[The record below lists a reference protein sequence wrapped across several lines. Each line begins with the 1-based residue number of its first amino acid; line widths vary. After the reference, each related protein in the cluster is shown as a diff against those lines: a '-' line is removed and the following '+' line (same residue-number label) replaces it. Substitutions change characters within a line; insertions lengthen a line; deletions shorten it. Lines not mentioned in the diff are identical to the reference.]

1 MPKLS
6 AKNSAIKQYI
16 TLGSSVGNFLVTRS
30 KITKFQTQIRDKI
43 RKEKMVCL
51 YKKKTSTEIIGNSQ
65 LPDGVA

>member
-1 MPKLS
+1 MQTWHTIMQSKNKLNYTKIKKMPKLS

-43 RKEKMVCL
+43 VL
-51 YKKKTSTEIIGNSQ
+51 
-65 LPDGVA
+65 